1 MQPLETFKAPPSLNI
16 RREKKMRVKLAEML
30 MLAVTTAAI
39 SCPPALGDSRHAAG
53 SQQYEPTW
61 ESLKKYKAPKW
72 YRDAKF
78 GIFIHWGVYAVPAK
92 GSEWYPRQMY
102 QQKEPTYHHHR
113 SVWGDQSEFG
123 YKDFIPMFK
132 AQRWNPN
139 EWVELF
145 GKAGARFVVP
155 VAEHHDGFAMY
166 DSTHTKF
173 NSVRMGPMRDVLGEL
188 AEAVRAAGM
197 KFGASSHYA
206 FNWEYYNHSEQF
218 DTSDSAYAALYGR
231 QHAGEPP
238 DSRFI
243 EHWYARTMEIVDKYR
258 PDILYFDFGFN
269 KPQFEPYRKKI
280 AAEYYNRAAAWG
292 KEVVLNYK
300 QKAFPDGAAVL
311 DLERERLDRIRPMV
325 WQTDTMVTRRSWGYI
340 GDDDFKSPDQLVD
353 ELVDIISKNGVLLLN
368 VGPRADG
375 TIPKKAR
382 DILLAMGN
390 WLEVNGEAIYQS
402 RPWHTFGEGPNLVC
416 RRERRSRPYVPFT
429 ADDIRFT
436 TKPGSIYAVCLD
448 WPGKELKIKSLS
460 SRTFLSAEG
469 ISHIELLGADEKL
482 KWSRDGGALTI
493 ELPPEK
499 PCDHA
504 FVFKIILNG
513 DLFGRMQ

>member
-1 MQPLETFKAPPSLNI
+1 MG
-16 RREKKMRVKLAEML
+16 VKLDELFMVV
-30 MLAVTTAAI
+30 VTTVAVF
-39 SCPPALGDSRHAAG
+39 CVPALGNNSRVPGAG
-53 SQQYEPTW
+53 KYEPTW
-61 ESLKKYKAPKW
+61 ESLKRYKAPEW
-72 YRDAKF
+72 YKDAKF

-92 GSEWYPRQMY
+92 GSEWYPRSMY
-102 QQKEPTYHHHR
+102 RKKEATYHHHR
-113 SVWGDQSEFG
+113 SVWGDQSKFG

-132 AQRWNPN
+132 AERWDPN
-139 EWVELF
+139 DWAELF
-145 GKAGARFVVP
+145 TKAGAKFIVP

-173 NSVRMGPMRDVLGEL
+173 NSVRMGPKRDVLGEL
-188 AEAVRAAGM
+188 AAVVRAAGM
-197 KFGASSHYA
+197 KLGASSHYA
-206 FNWEYYNHSEQF
+206 FNWEYYKHSPEF
-218 DTSDSAYAALYGR
+218 DTSDPAYVGLYGR
-231 QHAGEPP
+231 QNAGKPA
-238 DSRFI
+238 DRQFM

-269 KPQFEPYRKKI
+269 KPEFEPYRRRI
-280 AAEYYNRAAAWG
+280 AADYYNHAASWG

-311 DLERERLDRIRPMV
+311 DLERERLDRIRAMV

-340 GDDDFKSPDQLVD
+340 GDDDFKSADQLVD
-353 ELVDIISKNGVLLLN
+353 ELVDIVSKNGVLLLN

-375 TIPKKAR
+375 TIPRKAR
-382 DILLAMGN
+382 DILLEIGR
-390 WLEVNGEAIYQS
+390 WLDVNGEAIYKT

-429 ADDIRFT
+429 AEDIRFT
-436 TKPGSIYAVCLD
+436 TKPDSIYAICLD

-469 ISHIELLGADEKL
+469 ISYIQLLGAAGKL
-482 KWSRDGGALTI
+482 KWSQDCDALKL

-499 PCDHA
+499 PCDYA
-504 FVFKIILNG
+504 FVFKIVLND
-513 DLFGRMQ
+513 DLFGRIQ